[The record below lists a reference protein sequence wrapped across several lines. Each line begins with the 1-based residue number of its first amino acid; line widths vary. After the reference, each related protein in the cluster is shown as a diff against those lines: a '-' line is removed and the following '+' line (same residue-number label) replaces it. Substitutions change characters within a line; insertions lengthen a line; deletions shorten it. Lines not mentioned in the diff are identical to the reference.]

1 MVSST
6 RPNLHLGMEPRILWD
21 LVWGIGAG
29 FYVVGSLVN
38 GLLNPVLGCLLVA
51 IGGVRVM
58 LGLWSRYRS

>member
-1 MVSST
+1 
-6 RPNLHLGMEPRILWD
+6 MEPRILWD

-58 LGLWSRYRS
+58 LGLWSRYGS